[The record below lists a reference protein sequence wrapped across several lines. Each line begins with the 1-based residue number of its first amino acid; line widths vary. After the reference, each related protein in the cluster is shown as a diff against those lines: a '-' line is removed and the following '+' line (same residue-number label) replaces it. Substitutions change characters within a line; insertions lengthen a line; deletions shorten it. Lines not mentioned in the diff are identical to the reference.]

1 MSIIYFLTFF
11 KSFMLNRNEKMAE
24 DQSVI
29 GKQQI
34 YCDINKGEMVICSD
48 SEEETVNLE
57 DVKHDFTEAED
68 QILW

>member
-1 MSIIYFLTFF
+1 
-11 KSFMLNRNEKMAE
+11 MLNRNEKMAE